1 MLYTRSGNGGI
12 GLLLHD
18 LHLLKVYWSFG
29 VCPVREEGRLVIEVP
44 TILFTGSEGKKKLN
58 RVDTDKGERVEV
70 DHCLK

>member
-1 MLYTRSGNGGI
+1 M
-12 GLLLHD
+12 
-18 LHLLKVYWSFG
+18 
-29 VCPVREEGRLVIEVP
+29 IEVP